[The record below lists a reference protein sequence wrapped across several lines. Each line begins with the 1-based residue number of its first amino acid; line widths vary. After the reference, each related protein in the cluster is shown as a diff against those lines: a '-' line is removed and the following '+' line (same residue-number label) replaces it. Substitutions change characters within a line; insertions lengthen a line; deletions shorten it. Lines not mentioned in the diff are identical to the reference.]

1 MWAFSFHIRR
11 QCTDGR
17 LHKSGIVFAIYTN
30 YSVLPAV
37 ITSAFQPVTY
47 PSFLKKKR
55 EKVGM
60 DAFFRSRGSQ
70 HKVMYLWF

>member
-47 PSFLKKKR
+47 PSFLKKKKR
-55 EKVGM
+55 EGGNGC
-60 DAFFRSRGSQ
+60 F
-70 HKVMYLWF
+70 L